1 MISMQRLRLV
11 VQKVV
16 QTVSDAGFII
26 GSYLITLGAIGAFA
40 FRTIR
45 LGRKLANEVPD
56 EEKPW
61 L

>member
-1 MISMQRLRLV
+1 
-11 VQKVV
+11 
-16 QTVSDAGFII
+16 VSDAGFII

-40 FRTIR
+40 IRTIR